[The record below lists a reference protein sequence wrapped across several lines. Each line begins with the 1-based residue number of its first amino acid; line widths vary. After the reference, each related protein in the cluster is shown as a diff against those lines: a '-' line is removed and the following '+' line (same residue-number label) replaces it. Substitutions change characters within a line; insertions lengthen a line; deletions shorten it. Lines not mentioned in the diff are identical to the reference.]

1 MSTLITFKPEA
12 AYVEAMP
19 DFAGTPALVIGSG
32 HGRDTIYIEATDE
45 LLTQIYEAIGKHLA
59 ERKEKAAV
67 K

>member
-12 AYVEAMP
+12 AYVEFLP

-32 HGRDTIYIEATDE
+32 TGHDTIYIEATDE
-45 LLTQIYEAIGKHLA
+45 LLAQIHEAIGKHLA
-59 ERKEKAAV
+59 GQKEIAV